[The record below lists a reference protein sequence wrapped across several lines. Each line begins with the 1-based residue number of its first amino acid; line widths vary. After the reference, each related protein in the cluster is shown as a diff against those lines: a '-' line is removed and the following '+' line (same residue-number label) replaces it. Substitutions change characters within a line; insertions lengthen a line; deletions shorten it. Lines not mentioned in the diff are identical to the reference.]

1 MECKPHGDASRNEP
15 SGGAAY
21 AALLEHGLDGAY
33 EALRIIV
40 SKAAKI
46 ERSEFLGARPYERTE
61 TRCDYANGF
70 KPKTMLARLGEVTF
84 EVPPVRSGDF
94 SPSIMEKGTRGD
106 RAVHLARAEMYMSS
120 RIDQTFPKAGLQTRR
135 IPAMKGA
142 LSRDAPTLTPPH
154 RSARL
159 SYEVAKST
167 GGAWC
172 RSRYAWHSC
181 LVCLLSR
188 TRVESRRTVFAMTGH
203 SPHESSLLDSNPA
216 THAVFAAAPDPG
228 GDTVY
233 CINLAQ
239 ESQQRGNPWPR
250 ARPAH

>member
-33 EALRIIV
+33 EALRILV

-142 LSRDAPTLTPPH
+142 LSRDAPTLTPQSRKRTDPLDC
-154 RSARL
+154 R
-159 SYEVAKST
+159 T
-167 GGAWC
+167 
-172 RSRYAWHSC
+172 RSRNRLAESGAGSAMRGILALFACSHEPGLRAGARS
-181 LVCLLSR
+181 SR
-188 TRVESRRTVFAMTGH
+188 
-203 SPHESSLLDSNPA
+203 
-216 THAVFAAAPDPG
+216 
-228 GDTVY
+228 
-233 CINLAQ
+233 
-239 ESQQRGNPWPR
+239 
-250 ARPAH
+250 